1 MNDSDSSKPILIPD
15 SSKKIALEKEK
26 VLKKISKEEE
36 WKKMVD
42 SLSNMSLAS
51 IVALLKSEN
60 KPKLLEKHIKD
71 KLRGYVQQDKEKKIY
86 APEKFIDYLSVL
98 DLFEKTEGQCHYCK
112 ESVLLLY
119 DFVRDPKQWT
129 LERKNNE
136 HGHNKDNLLIA
147 CLNCNI
153 KRKCMK
159 IDKYILTKQLSKI
172 EKMDHS

>member
-1 MNDSDSSKPILIPD
+1 MNDSDSSKPIFIPD
-15 SSKKIALEKEK
+15 SSKKVALEKEK

-86 APEKFIDYLSVL
+86 APEKFIDY
-98 DLFEKTEGQCHYCK
+98 
-112 ESVLLLY
+112 
-119 DFVRDPKQWT
+119 
-129 LERKNNE
+129 
-136 HGHNKDNLLIA
+136 
-147 CLNCNI
+147 
-153 KRKCMK
+153 
-159 IDKYILTKQLSKI
+159 
-172 EKMDHS
+172 